1 MISQDSLVYDAVM
14 RLMDQVEQVDRKV
27 TRLLS
32 AAGLAETP
40 LAASPDGASGAGG
53 NMGG

>member
-14 RLMDQVEQVDRKV
+14 RLMDQVEAVDRKV

-32 AAGLAETP
+32 AAGIEEAP
-40 LAASPDGASGAGG
+40 AGPMKGGRPDG
-53 NMGG
+53 

>member
-14 RLMDQVEQVDRKV
+14 RLMDQVEQVDKKV

-32 AAGLAETP
+32 AAGIEDVP
-40 LAASPDGASGAGG
+40 PAAVPDG
-53 NMGG
+53 

>member
-1 MISQDSLVYDAVM
+1 VISQDSLVYDAVM

-27 TRLLS
+27 SRLLS
-32 AAGLAETP
+32 AAGAGPPPAPSAHE
-40 LAASPDGASGAGG
+40 AAG

>member
-14 RLMDQVEQVDRKV
+14 RLMDQVEQVDKKV

-32 AAGLAETP
+32 AAGIEDAP
-40 LAASPDGASGAGG
+40 PVPSSHGASG

>member
-32 AAGLAETP
+32 AAGIQDAPAVLTADGR
-40 LAASPDGASGAGG
+40 PDGRTG
-53 NMGG
+53 